1 MNDVVK
7 FFKRVWPA
15 LSLLLGFALSNCAT
29 SQQEDSESLAVD
41 DQEGEL
47 LDSNAST
54 QASNQSK
61 SNAGNS
67 GSQIS
72 NQESSSGENFAAET
86 NPESETKDD
95 VLSENFG
102 VNSSNSANVNSFTG
116 GDNEQANVNVAS
128 QSSNGLLPSTEG
140 GNLSASTLNLSAP
153 SNQSALSGSPT
164 NSTVEAVTASET
176 KDLQA
181 SASTTLPA
189 QESRPSTELGHPH
202 GVLTWVGYSYNK
214 EDKRLDVQIVTEG
227 SPTYKIFKE
236 KNRAGQ
242 EELVIRY
249 LNAGLRSKLRR
260 DIDATE
266 FRSPVAYIRMRYDA
280 VFNHTD
286 VVLTMR
292 DNVEP
297 SVVNKGSSLM
307 LTFAIPERWF
317 SPASSEVPVATAEIV
332 EDAPVEALPVID
344 NDSPSADGSNQAY
357 VDNPGKDKFR
367 DVDPQSAK
375 KLAPKSEGSK
385 ELVPVDAK
393 EVNGDEAKPNGAG
406 EQFLRLDS
414 IEEVHYSIRSVA
426 QADFAT
432 DIPGG
437 EGAAAGLI
445 EDMPLDLTAESPQAD
460 SSGAQSG
467 GANQLPAPST
477 AQPAGTDVLGV
488 ESGAPAAV
496 SGNKKVMQ
504 LDFREA
510 PVSQIIKMIAA
521 QSNINFVISPEAGM
535 KKTSISLKNVSWD
548 VALKAVLEANQLGM
562 QEISNGLVRIDFV
575 ETFAKDHEARER
587 AKQATEALIPTKVM
601 VMALSYL
608 KADLA
613 AQMVKEMLPRA
624 DQNNATQQRS
634 YARFKVQ
641 ADLRSNAVV
650 VEATPV
656 FLATIKTLLERLD
669 RPTPQVRIQS
679 RLVEF
684 SKTNNDGLG
693 VKWGMPFNMDAGRGL
708 GFGSLPFPNSISS
721 AFAIDPPGGN
731 GAGGSLALRLG
742 SINNFT
748 ALDLKLKAYE
758 DKKIAETLQTQDVV
772 VQDNEEATVAA
783 GTEDIFPGGV
793 GQGGA
798 QLPPLTVNYELELK
812 VTPHITADGAVQMK
826 LSITGDSPKDPA
838 GTTLASKNTRSLV
851 TTLLKRSGETAVIGG
866 LYSSEVQNKEAG
878 VPIIS
883 RIPIIG
889 ALFRSKDY
897 SNAKKDLLIMIT
909 PTILGSSSASA
920 DGATTAAEV
929 PTIDASA
936 FDAQNPAT
944 TQSGQS
950 QGQNSQQSS
959 QNQANPPA
967 QSQSQGNMQQSGQ
980 TMDQSS
986 QSDVL

>member
-1 MNDVVK
+1 MNDVVNL
-7 FFKRVWPA
+7 FKRVCPA
-15 LSLLLGFALSNCAT
+15 LSLLIAAAVASCAT
-29 SQQEDSESLAVD
+29 TQQEDSDSLAVD
-41 DQEGEL
+41 QQEGEL
-47 LDSNAST
+47 LDSSESS
-54 QASNQSK
+54 QASGQSK

-67 GSQIS
+67 VGQIS
-72 NQESSSGENFAAET
+72 NQESSSGGNFAAET
-86 NPESETKDD
+86 NPEGETTGDD
-95 VLSENFG
+95 LSGNAG
-102 VNSSNSANVNSFTG
+102 LDRSNSANINSFTG
-116 GDNEQANVNVAS
+116 GDNDLTDVNIPN
-128 QSSNGLLPSTEG
+128 QSPNSPSTAPEQ
-140 GNLSASTLNLSAP
+140 GNLNTTPLNLAAQ
-153 SNQSALSGSPT
+153 SNQNTLPGAPT
-164 NSTVEAVTASET
+164 NSIGEAATASET
-176 KDLQA
+176 KDLQV
-181 SASTTLPA
+181 SATTNLSA
-189 QESRPSTELGHPH
+189 QESRTSVELGHPH
-202 GVLTWVGYSYNK
+202 GVLSWVGYTYNK
-214 EDKRLDVQIVTEG
+214 DEKKLDVQIVTEG
-227 SPTYKIFKE
+227 SPIYRVFKE

-242 EELVIRY
+242 DELVIRY
-249 LNAGLRSKLRR
+249 LNTRLRSKLRR

-266 FRSPVAYIRMRYDA
+266 FRSPVAYVRMRQDV

-286 VVLTMR
+286 IILTMR

-367 DVDPQSAK
+367 NVDPQSAK

-393 EVNGDEAKPNGAG
+393 EVNGDQTTPVDGG

-414 IEEVHYSIRSVA
+414 IEEIHYSIRSVA

-445 EDMPLDLTAESPQAD
+445 EDMPLDLTAESPPAD
-460 SSGAQSG
+460 SSSAAAGA
-467 GANQLPAPST
+467 ANQLPAPST

-496 SGNKKVMQ
+496 SSNKKVMQ

-613 AQMVKEMLPRA
+613 AQMVKEMLPKA
-624 DQNNATQQRS
+624 DLNNATQQRS

-641 ADLRSNAVV
+641 PDLRSNAIV

-656 FLATIKTLLERLD
+656 ILATIKTLLERLD

-693 VKWGMPFNMDAGRGL
+693 VKWGMPFNLDAGRGL

-798 QLPPLTVNYELELK
+798 QLPPLTVKYELELK

-936 FDAQNPAT
+936 FDVSNPAA

-950 QGQNSQQSS
+950 QGQNSQQSQS
-959 QNQANPPA
+959 NPPA
-967 QSQSQGNMQQSGQ
+967 QSQGNMQQSGQ
-980 TMDQSS
+980 SLDQSS
-986 QSDVL
+986 QNDVL